1 MQFFL
6 SNAESVMDF
15 THLFFGNELYFS
27 SGGVHMGVRFYDD
40 KLWSVRYV

>member
-1 MQFFL
+1 
-6 SNAESVMDF
+6 MDF